1 MKKSLIRFC
10 IVNILVVVG
19 ILGILAIPNEEYGFL
34 AWFLIMIL
42 SKGIGIFA
50 IVLSIVLAE
59 DWFNMTLINDDK
71 KS

>member
-19 ILGILAIPNEEYGFL
+19 ILGLLAIPTEEYGFL